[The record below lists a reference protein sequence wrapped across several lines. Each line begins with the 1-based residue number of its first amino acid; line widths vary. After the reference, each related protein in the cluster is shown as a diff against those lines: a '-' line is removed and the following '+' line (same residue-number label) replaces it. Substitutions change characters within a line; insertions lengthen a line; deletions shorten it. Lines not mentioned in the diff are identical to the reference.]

1 MNRRWATVACVGAA
15 LGVALLTFGPS
26 PAGLLFEAT
35 QRVGGL
41 DRLSYPTVEM
51 AANVALFV
59 PVAFL
64 LAAAAPRLSGVL
76 VWALCSAAS
85 LGVET
90 VQLALPGRQ
99 ATVRDV
105 VLNSLGAG
113 VGVLVHLALL
123 RLRRPAPSR
132 AAPPGPGH
140 LGARCGTRP
149 GDGAV

>member
-1 MNRRWATVACVGAA
+1 MSRRWAGVAFAGSA
-15 LGVALLTFGPS
+15 LAVALLTFGPS

-51 AANVALFV
+51 TANVVLFV

-64 LAAAAPRLSGVL
+64 LAAAAPRLSGVA
-76 VWALCSAAS
+76 VWLTCTAGS

-90 VQLALPGRQ
+90 VQMVLPGRQ

-105 VLNSLGAG
+105 VLNSLGAAI
-113 VGVLVHLALL
+113 GVLLHELVV
-123 RLRRPAPSR
+123 RVRRSAS
-132 AAPPGPGH
+132 
-140 LGARCGTRP
+140 AR
-149 GDGAV
+149 